1 MTEIDG
7 RQRLMQLT
15 AGFAPTMAVFAAA
28 ELGIPD
34 LIAAGTRS
42 LDGLARA
49 TGADPAALSRCL
61 RYLVGLEVL
70 ARADGAYRLA
80 PMGEFLRSDVD
91 GSRRANVRMMG
102 RFAPAWSQILHS
114 LRTGETAFS
123 KVYGMELFAYLS
135 ANPAESAIFDSL
147 MEDVHGPES
156 AAISAAY
163 DFAAFACL
171 ADIGG
176 GNGSLLI
183 EILRSRPALQGILF
197 DRPDVAERAGR
208 RIAAAGLAGRCR
220 AVGGS
225 FFESVPSGADG
236 MLLRHVLHDWG
247 DADALAILAN
257 CRRALPAGGRVLVA
271 EAILPEDDA
280 PSVARHMDLSMLVL
294 AGGQER
300 TEREYR
306 ALCGRAGLSVTKV
319 IATATSTS
327 LIEARLSG
335 EVAS

>member
-1 MTEIDG
+1 
-7 RQRLMQLT
+7 
-15 AGFAPTMAVFAAA
+15 
-28 ELGIPD
+28 
-34 LIAAGTRS
+34 
-42 LDGLARA
+42 
-49 TGADPAALSRCL
+49 
-61 RYLVGLEVL
+61 
-70 ARADGAYRLA
+70 
-80 PMGEFLRSDVD
+80 
-91 GSRRANVRMMG
+91 
-102 RFAPAWSQILHS
+102 
-114 LRTGETAFS
+114 
-123 KVYGMELFAYLS
+123 MELFAYLS
-135 ANPAESAIFDSL
+135 ANPAEFAIFDSL
-147 MEDVHGPES
+147 MEDVHGPEL

-183 EILRSRPALQGILF
+183 EILRSRPTLQGILF

-208 RIAAAGLAGRCR
+208 RIAATGFADRCR

-225 FFESVPSGADG
+225 FFELVPSGADG

-257 CRRALPAGGRVLVA
+257 PPARAARRGPRPGRRKV
-271 EAILPEDDA
+271 ILPEDDA

-300 TEREYR
+300 TEGEYR
-306 ALCGRAGLSVTKV
+306 ALCDRAGLSVTKV

-335 EVAS
+335 EVAP